1 MWLANLLNT
10 PFITDT
16 TRPTKS
22 VDCQCESAL
31 CACEYWLETSVRVI
45 WIFSP
50 YWSVGNFRG
59 DVDFE
64 GEPALLTFLTIFFCL
79 KRLLM
84 FQTFSCWFSAASAV
98 LRKNLKGSTQFVS
111 LSVELLLKGR
121 RINSQNILAHHRIM
135 SSFSLSNRSRLH
147 YKRNFVVSRVLSWSE
162 WWISVDSCVS
172 NAACFWS

>member
-1 MWLANLLNT
+1 MIGQSLEHTLHYWHDPPDRKRRL
-10 PFITDT
+10 
-16 TRPTKS
+16 S
-22 VDCQCESAL
+22 VWISVVCLRILIRDF
-31 CACEYWLETSVRVI
+31 SVRVI

-111 LSVELLLKGR
+111 VSVELLLKGR

-172 NAACFWS
+172 NTACFWS